1 MSSRHRTGW
10 LSHAHSQGVPRFPRQ
25 LAPLFTPLFS
35 PLLSPLFALFA
46 VCLVTVSLAGC
57 GGDGSSTTTTSS
69 STGSGSTGTTPSPTT
84 LAVVAPVV
92 DCAKLASTDITDI
105 GGAGSTIASATVT
118 TSTLNGASVQ
128 FCTVKGTLAPA
139 NTFVVSLPVST
150 WTQRFAAV
158 GCGGL
163 CGSVADLSKDGA
175 VSFSYKCPLVQQGGF
190 VTAAT
195 DMGHTGA
202 DATWSSDPQKQA
214 DFAYRGQ
221 HVTTLA
227 AKKLIQAYYGQAQ
240 KYAYFVGCSDGGR
253 EALMA
258 AQRYPNDY
266 NGIIAGAP
274 AAHFQTQNSLYHG
287 WSVVSN
293 STTGDNTGNVV
304 LYADKAKV
312 LHNAVVAA
320 CGGTSGAPDGLLA
333 DPRVC
338 NFSPVS
344 IQCAPTATDTS
355 NCLTAAEVTTASR
368 IYSGPTDTTT
378 GKRMLAGSPQR
389 GSEANWIGVEVPSS
403 NSTDAVVPVTGLFS
417 NNIVTGAY
425 NLIFT
430 GSPTMPNIN
439 TFGYQD
445 GNFYTDYLLANHSLN
460 DATNPDLSAF
470 RKAGGKLILW
480 HGWADQHISPL
491 FTIAYYE
498 AMQSTMGASTVDD
511 FARLYLVPGVSHCG
525 GGEGHPNIDL
535 VSRMTAWVEQGTAP
549 ADVMTYQTDASN
561 NVTASRPV
569 YPYPAIA
576 KYKGSGDWH
585 DGANYTQGAA
595 LYNVATPAWAGSGFY
610 TPYAFKTQG
619 VAAP

>member
-1 MSSRHRTGW
+1 MRNRLRAGR
-10 LSHAHSQGVPRFPRQ
+10 LA
-25 LAPLFTPLFS
+25 LAPFARSSATS
-35 PLLSPLFALFA
+35 LLAWLTLCVA
-46 VCLVTVSLAGC
+46 TVGLAGC
-57 GGDGSSTTTTSS
+57 GGDGSSTASSGSSTATTSPGTGATPTTT
-69 STGSGSTGTTPSPTT
+69 
-84 LAVVAPVV
+84 LQVVAPVV
-92 DCAKLASTDITDI
+92 DCAKLAAVDLTDI
-105 GGAGSTIASATVT
+105 GGTGSTIASATVT
-118 TSTLNGASVQ
+118 TATVNGASVQ

-139 NTFVVSLPVST
+139 NTFEVALPVST
-150 WTQRFAAV
+150 WTQRFAEL

-163 CGSVADLSKDGA
+163 CGNLSDPTKQSA
-175 VSFSYKCPLVQQGGF
+175 FSFSYNCPLVQQGGF
-190 VTAAT
+190 ATAAT

-221 HVTTLA
+221 HITTLA
-227 AKKLIQAYYGQAQ
+227 AKKLIQTYYGQPQ

-258 AQRYPNDY
+258 AQRYPTDY

-287 WSVVSN
+287 WNVISN

-312 LHNAVVAA
+312 LHQAVVAA

-338 NFSPVS
+338 HFNPVS
-344 IQCAPTATDTS
+344 IQCAPGAADTS
-355 NCLTAAEVTTASR
+355 KCLTAAEVATANQ
-368 IYSGPTDTTT
+368 IYSGPFDTTN
-378 GKRMLAGSPQR
+378 GKRMLAGSPQF

-403 NSTDAVVPVTGLFS
+403 NSTDPAVPVTGLFS
-417 NNIVTGAY
+417 NMIVTGAY

-430 GSPTMPNIN
+430 GAPTMPNIN
-439 TFGYQD
+439 TFGYHD
-445 GNFYTDYLLANHSLN
+445 ANFFTDYLLANHSLN

-470 RKAGGKLILW
+470 QKAGGKLILW

-498 AMQSTMGASTVDD
+498 AMQSTMGASAVDG
-511 FARLYLVPGVSHCG
+511 FARMYLIPGVSHCG
-525 GGEGHPNIDL
+525 GGEGNPNIDL
-535 VSRMTAWVEQGTAP
+535 VSRVTAWVEQGTAP
-549 ADVMTYQTDASN
+549 NDVMTYQTDAMTSA
-561 NVTASRPV
+561 VTASRPV
-569 YPYPAIA
+569 YPYPAVA

-595 LYNVATPAWAGSGFY
+595 LYNVATAPWAGSSFY
-610 TPYAFKTQG
+610 TPYAAQTRG